1 MATGRAARNALAA
14 EAEPTDFVM
23 ARGQSDAI
31 QCREKPGSLRRAAP
45 RNDDTL

>member
-23 ARGQSDAI
+23 ARAE
-31 QCREKPGSLRRAAP
+31 RRNPVPGKAWIASSRCSSQ
-45 RNDDTL
+45 